1 MTSEEELQKKRTPD
15 ELASY
20 IDSIFDS
27 IKADKD
33 AREIARMKKD
43 VFKVLIEE
51 IYPFSIYCKLKYAGK
66 NVLCSPVIGN
76 QGFDATI
83 ESNTGELIELVEFTW
98 PIDGQKEHFKCKQLN
113 EKGHTDVEIW
123 YYNDNSKILDLI
135 DRIIKKAHD
144 KSLKNYKS
152 EKGSALVFVLDI
164 EPSFDLERLEHK
176 EKIEF
181 LKTKL
186 KEIKFNVKAQY
197 ILLLPIQELIEIK
210 NSFPVA

>member
-15 ELASY
+15 ELAIY
-20 IDSIFDS
+20 IDSIFDFIRS
-27 IKADKD
+27 DKD

-51 IYPFSIYCKLKYAGK
+51 IYPFSIYCKLKYVGK
-66 NVLCSPVIGN
+66 NILCRPVIGS
-76 QGFDATI
+76 QGFDGTI
-83 ESNTGELIELVEFTW
+83 ESNTGELIEIVEITW
-98 PIDGQKEHFKCKQLN
+98 PIDGQKEHFKLKQLN
-113 EKGHTDVEIW
+113 ERGYTDVEIW
-123 YYNDNSKILDLI
+123 DYNDSSKIMDFI
-135 DRIIKKAHD
+135 DRIIKKAYD
-144 KSLKNYKS
+144 KSLKNYKT

-164 EPSFDLERLEHK
+164 EPYFDVERLEHK

-186 KEIKFNVKAQY
+186 KEIKFNVKEQY

-210 NSFPVA
+210 NS

>member
-20 IDSIFDS
+20 IDSTFDS

-66 NVLCSPVIGN
+66 NVLCRPVIGN

-83 ESNTGELIELVEFTW
+83 ESNTGE
-98 PIDGQKEHFKCKQLN
+98 
-113 EKGHTDVEIW
+113 
-123 YYNDNSKILDLI
+123 
-135 DRIIKKAHD
+135 
-144 KSLKNYKS
+144 
-152 EKGSALVFVLDI
+152 
-164 EPSFDLERLEHK
+164 
-176 EKIEF
+176 
-181 LKTKL
+181 
-186 KEIKFNVKAQY
+186 
-197 ILLLPIQELIEIK
+197 
-210 NSFPVA
+210 